1 MAATSKSTTRRLKEM
16 GEEINSLVESPYTEN
31 NPESKRKIRIFGSGS
46 IRRCSMCGKLHCLG
60 VVPVPNTVGN
70 WNPENEVCNE
80 CLEKLEVVK

>member
-1 MAATSKSTTRRLKEM
+1 MVSKSTTKRLKEM
-16 GEEINSLVESPYTEN
+16 GEEINSLVESSYVEIN
-31 NPESKRKIRIFGSGS
+31 GHEVKRKIRIFGSGS